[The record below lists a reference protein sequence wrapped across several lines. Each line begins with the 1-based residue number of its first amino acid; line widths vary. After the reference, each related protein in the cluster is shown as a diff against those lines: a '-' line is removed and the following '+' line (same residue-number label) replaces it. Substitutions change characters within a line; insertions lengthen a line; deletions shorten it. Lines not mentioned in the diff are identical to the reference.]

1 MCRCGFSCWYYLA
14 NESLCLHTFLEA
26 FHAKSNIN
34 NDKAEVSFKHILC
47 VQGLWH
53 MHALHSIHPLF
64 VAACYMH
71 FILQCPGVPHVFKNQ
86 SNAPGALSFVLLL
99 AGLALFTKY
108 AKGLAESGKTQ
119 KEGHTTSPRTS
130 RFTWSLTEGP
140 GAAQWYSDK
149 SGGVERWGCKA
160 FRHKNSTKI
169 YSFRI
174 LLKVSKQT
182 TVTKWIFCLC
192 YFTLMIP
199 KI

>member
-1 MCRCGFSCWYYLA
+1 MFYTYSSYVLFVYNHILFSLLCTVCVRGRMARGLNCLQMCRCGFSCWYYLA

-64 VAACYMH
+64 IAACYMH
-71 FILQCPGVPHVFKNQ
+71 FILQCPGVPHVFKNH

-130 RFTWSLTEGP
+130 RFT
-140 GAAQWYSDK
+140 
-149 SGGVERWGCKA
+149 
-160 FRHKNSTKI
+160 
-169 YSFRI
+169 
-174 LLKVSKQT
+174 
-182 TVTKWIFCLC
+182 
-192 YFTLMIP
+192 
-199 KI
+199 